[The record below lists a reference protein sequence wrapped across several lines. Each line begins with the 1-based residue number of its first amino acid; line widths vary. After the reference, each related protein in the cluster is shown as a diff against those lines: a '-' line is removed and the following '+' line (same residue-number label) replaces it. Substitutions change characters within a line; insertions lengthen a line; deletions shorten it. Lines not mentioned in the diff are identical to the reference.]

1 VRPKMRMTSSSKFST
16 APRNKKPK
24 RLEGLTALAFLSP
37 ALLLIALIVTFPLLY
52 TLFQS
57 GTDWVLTNPR
67 PQQFIGLKNYA
78 ELTGDARA
86 VAALVRTVL
95 LTVFSVGLQMV
106 LGVGMATVMNRHFFG
121 RGLVRTLAL
130 LPIVATPVAI
140 SLVFVIMMNP
150 SSGILNVGLKALGLP
165 PLAWIYG
172 ENTVLPSLVLVD
184 TWQWTPFVMLIA
196 LAGLATLPSEPY
208 EAARIDGATPWQTFV
223 KITLPLLTP
232 TLFVALLFRTIDTL
246 KLFDTIYAMTQGG
259 PGTASETV
267 NLYLYTLG
275 FTYFRMGYASSLV
288 IALLALILGLALLL
302 IKRRRQNALS

>member
-1 VRPKMRMTSSSKFST
+1 MRMTSSSKFST
-16 APRNKKPK
+16 APRNRKT
-24 RLEGLTALAFLSP
+24 RRQEGLTALAFLSP

-52 TLFQS
+52 TLYQS

-78 ELTGDARA
+78 ELTGDTRA

-106 LGVGMATVMNRHFFG
+106 LGVGMAVVMNRHFFG

-150 SSGILNVGLKALGLP
+150 SSGILNLGLKSLGLP

-223 KITLPLLTP
+223 KITLPLLMP

-288 IALLALILGLALLL
+288 IAMLALILGLALLL
-302 IKRRRQNALS
+302 IKRRRQNALG

>member
-1 VRPKMRMTSSSKFST
+1 MRMTSSSKFST

-57 GTDWVLTNPR
+57 STDWVLTNPR

-78 ELTGDARA
+78 ELTGDSRA

-106 LGVGMATVMNRHFFG
+106 LGVGMAVVMNRHFFG

-223 KITLPLLTP
+223 KITLPLLMP

-302 IKRRRQNALS
+302 IKRRRQSALG

>member
-1 VRPKMRMTSSSKFST
+1 MRMTSSSKYST
-16 APRNKKPK
+16 APKSKRR
-24 RLEGLTALAFLSP
+24 RLESLTALAFLSP

-67 PQQFIGLKNYA
+67 PQQFIGLKNYV
-78 ELTGDARA
+78 ELTGDSRA

-95 LTVFSVGLQMV
+95 LTVFSVGFQMV
-106 LGVGMATVMNRHFFG
+106 LGVGMAVVMNRYFFG

-150 SSGILNVGLKALGLP
+150 SSGIFNVGLRSLGLL

-196 LAGLATLPSEPY
+196 LAGLATLPDEPY
-208 EAARIDGATPWQTFV
+208 EAARIDGASPWQIFF
-223 KITLPLLTP
+223 KITLPLLMP

-302 IKRRRQNALS
+302 IKRRRQNALG